1 MATKTIF
8 GTPETRKLS
17 LKEGGLQKK
26 HQLFIFISSITL
38 ALSSFHSKA
47 NAQGGLFGGAESAM
61 DCVVQNAAGGSGIT
75 NALITELPGIIFS
88 VITVIIFAYILVSL
102 IKIFQA
108 VQRGEEATTLIV
120 PPLTVLAGLAVIGV
134 VQSVLFGS
142 SGGC

>member
-1 MATKTIF
+1 MATKTICRTS
-8 GTPETRKLS
+8 GIKKL
-17 LKEGGLQKK
+17 LPKEVNLQKK
-26 HQLFIFISSITL
+26 HHLFIFISSTTL
-38 ALSSFHSKA
+38 ALTGFHPKA
-47 NAQGGLFGGAESAM
+47 SAHGGLFGGAESAM
-61 DCVVQNAAGGSGIT
+61 NCVITNAAGGSGIT
-75 NALITELPGIIFS
+75 NALITKLPGIIFS

-120 PPLTVLAGLAVIGV
+120 PPLTVMAGVAMIGV